1 MKFHAMY
8 GRYNIFVQNYT
19 IMKGNTTMETAT
31 NPSAFP
37 RIPDSEFTLRMKIFK
52 ERMAK
57 EKLDLVVVYSS
68 NHIEPSSVRY
78 LCDFSPVN
86 ENGAIVIPLDGEPI
100 VCSGQA
106 GHNWSTHTSRIK
118 NIRVFPEVGEVSGVE
133 YDIDTSDFEVLFR
146 ELKGKHSIKK
156 IGWIGEFTF
165 PVVIY
170 EKLRK
175 VFANAELVNV
185 DSMIYAMRTSKSENE
200 LSCMRKAGE
209 IITRSFEYAIPRI
222 KPGVT
227 EMDIQADLESEMLRL
242 GAEDHCL
249 SWAPEVGS
257 GVVNS
262 NLCVNRNSLRKV
274 QAGEIID
281 VNAGALYEGYN
292 GVICTPVVLGEV
304 PKEMKSAIA
313 VGWDAER
320 LVADALKPGVSSRQL
335 VKIYGDFLEK
345 KGYRKFSPYGAVHSI
360 GMLECEA
367 PFFSAK
373 RDVFLAEN
381 STVAI
386 DVYFAEMPWGSFR
399 IEDTFIVKSSGT
411 EKITHFNEKHLP
423 RYVK

>member
-1 MKFHAMY
+1 
-8 GRYNIFVQNYT
+8 
-19 IMKGNTTMETAT
+19 METAANT
-31 NPSAFP
+31 SAFP
-37 RIPDSEFTLRMKIFK
+37 RIPDSEFATRMKVFK

-78 LCDFSPVN
+78 LCDFHPVN
-86 ENGAIVIPLDGEPI
+86 ENGALVIPLEGEPI

-106 GHNWSTHTSRIK
+106 SHNWSRHTSRIK

-133 YDIDTSDFEVLFR
+133 YDIDTSDFQDLFR
-146 ELKGKHSIKK
+146 ELSEKRSVKK

-165 PVVIY
+165 PVIIY
-170 EKLRK
+170 EKMRK
-175 VFANAELVNV
+175 VFPNAELVNV
-185 DSMIYAMRTSKSENE
+185 DAMIYAMRTSKSENE
-200 LSCMRKAGE
+200 LLCMRKAGD

-222 KPGVT
+222 KSGVT
-227 EMDIQADLESEMLRL
+227 ELDIQADLESEMLRL

-249 SWAPEVGS
+249 SWAPEIGS
-257 GVVNS
+257 GVTNS
-262 NLCVNRNSLRKV
+262 NLCVNRNTLRKV
-274 QAGEIID
+274 QPGEIID

-304 PKEMKSAIA
+304 PDHMKKAIA

-335 VKIYGDFLEK
+335 VKVYGDFLEK
-345 KGYRKFSPYGAVHSI
+345 KGYRKYSPYGAVHSI

-381 STVAI
+381 STVCL
-386 DVYFAEMPWGSFR
+386 DVYFADMPWGSFR
-399 IEDTFIVKSSGT
+399 IEDTFIVTSKGA
-411 EKITHFNEKHLP
+411 EMVTHFNEKHLA
-423 RYVK
+423 RFVK